1 MFFDTLEQNTA
12 RLDKKIKEICI
23 QTEKLET
30 DIKNY
35 FNENNINPIEVALY
49 LENKENFSDDEWEFI
64 QETRKKLD
72 EKLNLNLSNIKD
84 PVKAKKSYNDRLV
97 QPNWLF
103 VR

>member
-1 MFFDTLEQNTA
+1 MFFDTLEQNKM

-23 QTEKLET
+23 QTEKLDK

-35 FNENNINPIEVALY
+35 FKENDINPVEVALY
-49 LENKENFSDDEWEFI
+49 LENKENFTDEEWEFI

-72 EKLNLNLSNIKD
+72 ENLNLNLANIKD
-84 PVKAKKSYNDRLV
+84 PRKAKKSYNDRLV
-97 QPNWLF
+97 APHWLY